1 MTKERALTRLRV
13 AHVNFMGSDGY
24 LEASW
29 ERADGTSG
37 KAVLSFLPL
46 KAERWHARDIWM
58 REPTAEKLRDVPL
71 ARIEAAVNANPS
83 LHEELEKAIPE
94 AAVSWRRGRAA
105 QRLKL
110 ERPSSRRLDDSF
122 FQQVADAYQAAVA
135 NGLPPAKT
143 LAAESD
149 TPAGTVN
156 RWIAGARARGFL
168 PPSEPGKAAWA

>member
-1 MTKERALTRLRV
+1 MTKERALTQLRV
-13 AHVNFMGSDGY
+13 AHVNFMGADGY

-29 ERADGTSG
+29 ERADGTRG
-37 KAVLSFLPL
+37 KAVLSFLPS

-83 LHEELEKAIPE
+83 LHEWLDQAIPP
-94 AAVSWRRGRAA
+94 AIVPWRRSRAA
-105 QRLKL
+105 QRPRL
-110 ERPSSRRLDDSF
+110 ERPARRRLDDSF

-135 NGLPPAKT
+135 NGLPPSKT
-143 LAAESD
+143 LAAESE

-156 RWIAGARARGFL
+156 RWIGEARARGLL
-168 PPSEPGKAAWA
+168 PPSAPGKAAWA

>member
-46 KAERWHARDIWM
+46 KAERWYARDIWM

-83 LHEELEKAIPE
+83 LHEELDKAIPE
-94 AAVSWRRGRAA
+94 AVVPWRRGRAA
-105 QRLKL
+105 QRPKL
-110 ERPSSRRLDDSF
+110 ERPRAASRRQLLSAGGRCLSGGRR
-122 FQQVADAYQAAVA
+122 QRPASCEDA
-135 NGLPPAKT
+135 
-143 LAAESD
+143 
-149 TPAGTVN
+149 
-156 RWIAGARARGFL
+156 RR
-168 PPSEPGKAAWA
+168 